1 MSYEEEENEEYDDE
15 LFSEHHHNFRNP
27 DAYAFDDED
36 EEEALRNAALP
47 PPPPQ
52 IPTRVNFQPIV
63 RSDKQ
68 VQDSVCYYGQQALIT
83 LLYAHVTQGEYVP
96 GLFDR
101 EQQKLPV
108 APIEF
113 RF

>member
-1 MSYEEEENEEYDDE
+1 MSYEEEEVEDE
-15 LFSEHHHNFRNP
+15 LFVEHHNFRNP
-27 DAYAFDDED
+27 DAYALDDDED
-36 EEEALRNAALP
+36 ERASFVQPAP
-47 PPPPQ
+47 PP
-52 IPTRVNFQPIV
+52 PTRVNFQPIV

-68 VQDSVCYYGQQALIT
+68 VQDSVCYYGQEALIT
-83 LLYAHVTQGEYVP
+83 LLYAHVTQGEHVP